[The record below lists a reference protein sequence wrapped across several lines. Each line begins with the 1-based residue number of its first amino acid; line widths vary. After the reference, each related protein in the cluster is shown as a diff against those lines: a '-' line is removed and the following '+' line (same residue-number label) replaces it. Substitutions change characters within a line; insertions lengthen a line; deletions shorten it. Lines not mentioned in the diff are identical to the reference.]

1 SDRGVQYCSEDYID
15 LLNDNEVAISMTEK
29 GDPYENA
36 IAERMNGILKSEFDL
51 ARQFNNYEEAASA
64 VTAAIRIYNQQRPH
78 ASCNYLTP
86 EQAATQKGTLLSR
99 WKTRKKTNCKPKSG
113 LQQAIVNFKQDYLT
127 KV

>member
-1 SDRGVQYCSEDYID
+1 
-15 LLNDNEVAISMTEK
+15 NEVAISMTEK

-99 WKTRKKTNCKPKSG
+99 WKTRKKRT
-113 LQQAIVNFKQDYLT
+113 VNQNQDYSKLL
-127 KV
+127 